1 MQSVESLSMS
11 FQLSGNTHIASL
23 CVLAKTRDIKVQDTA
38 EPQLNMD
45 QPTDEPAKKWPKP
58 RKAGVATL
66 VTGVSCTQSRNK
78 LVCKMLQLMVG
89 EQAGD

>member
-1 MQSVESLSMS
+1 MQSVESLSTS

-38 EPQLNMD
+38 EPQLNVD

-58 RKAGVATL
+58 
-66 VTGVSCTQSRNK
+66 
-78 LVCKMLQLMVG
+78 
-89 EQAGD
+89 